1 MNLFDSLKQTLAAG
15 RGRLAAEINRF
26 RNRTF
31 LEGVMAGAVII
42 AAADGSISS
51 REKKKLYD
59 YISVSEDLQ
68 CFSTAEI
75 IEVFNSIADTFTL
88 DAAIGKIEAFKKVGK
103 LRGKDDQA
111 RLLVRVAV
119 IIAMSDGPLDDSE
132 KKAVRD
138 LCAELHVPA
147 SDFDCDVPERSV
159 QRTPEARMPDS
170 RYPGLLK
177 EKKMSVSL
185 VKGGNVSLSK
195 EAPGLESVTVGL
207 GWDVR
212 ATDGAAF
219 DLDASCF
226 LLNAEG
232 KVRSDAD
239 FIFYNN
245 KTSAC
250 GSVQHKGDNLTGA
263 GDGDDEQ
270 VAVQLTA
277 VPADVAKIAF
287 AVTIHE
293 ADQRQQNFGMV
304 SNAFIRVVNA
314 GDDKELA
321 RFDLSEDA
329 STNTS
334 LIFGELYRHNG
345 EWKFRAVGQGYDG
358 GLGALAKGFGVNV

>member
-1 MNLFDSLKQTLAAG
+1 MNIFDCLKQTLSAG
-15 RGRLAAEINRF
+15 RGRLATEINRF

-31 LEGVMAGAVII
+31 LEGIMAGAVLI
-42 AAADGSISS
+42 AAADGSISPQ
-51 REKKKLYD
+51 EKKKLYD
-59 YISVSEDLQ
+59 YISVSEDLR

-75 IEVFNSIADTFTL
+75 IEVFNSIADTFAP
-88 DAAIGKIEAFKKVGK
+88 DAAIGKIEALKKVGR
-103 LRGKDDQA
+103 LRGKDNQA

-119 IIAMSDGPLDDSE
+119 LIAMSDGPLDAGE
-132 KKAVRD
+132 KRAVRE
-138 LCAELHVPA
+138 LCAELRLSA
-147 SDFDCDVPERSV
+147 SDFDCDVPEQSG
-159 QRTPEARMPDS
+159 QRTEARAPDS
-170 RYPGLLK
+170 FQPGLPK
-177 EKKMSVSL
+177 EKNMSVSL

-245 KTSAC
+245 KASAC
-250 GSVQHKGDNLTGA
+250 GSVQHMGDNLTGA
-263 GDGDDEQ
+263 GDGDDEK

-293 ADQRQQNFGMV
+293 AEQRKQNFGMV

-314 GDDKELA
+314 KDDKELA

-358 GLGALAKGFGVNV
+358 GLGALARGFGVNV